1 MKFVGESKICVC
13 GSYSGVTSSLLL
25 ASRSMDAL
33 ARVAQAVVR
42 EPKRAVERNLENVYS
57 DGSSNGT
64 GRRRRRLIYECAR
77 TQRLGNFSV
86 FNGVPTVS
94 FLAAESQ

>member
-1 MKFVGESKICVC
+1 MG
-13 GSYSGVTSSLLL
+13 
-25 ASRSMDAL
+25 AL

-57 DGSSNGT
+57 DERSNGT
-64 GRRRRRLIYECAR
+64 GRRRRLIYECAR

-94 FLAAESQ
+94 FLAAGSQ